1 MNTIIQK
8 MDNTIQNTKIDELSL
23 DIVELVSKHPFE
35 VFTID
40 VIKDKISKQGDVKN
54 YATMYRKV
62 ESLVN
67 QGILAKSMYGM
78 ASQIRINLENAK
90 TISIL
95 SLIET
100 KKHARFLNKLKGT
113 LFTSINEIIKET
125 SKLLEFIGVI
135 IFGSYAKGRQTK
147 DSDLDVLVIY
157 GLPSLINLSQ
167 EQSTKY
173 QEDIKHSMIGILKK
187 SELRGGPKINSII
200 VSINEHKEMILNKEV
215 NVAKETLLNHIILK
229 GFSEYWREIAICKQN
244 VAQS

>member
-1 MNTIIQK
+1 MNTTIQK

-23 DIVELVSKHPFE
+23 DIVDLVSKYPFE
-35 VFTID
+35 AFTID

-54 YATMYRKV
+54 YATVYRKV

-67 QGILAKSMYGM
+67 QGILTKSMYGM
-78 ASQIRINLENAK
+78 ASQIRINLDNAK

-113 LFTSINEIIKET
+113 LFTSINEIIKDT
-125 SKLLEFIGVI
+125 SKLSEFICVI

-147 DSDLDVLVIY
+147 DSDLDMLVIY
-157 GLPSLINLSQ
+157 GLPSLIKLSQ
-167 EQSTKY
+167 EQYAKY
-173 QEDIKHSMIGILKK
+173 NEDIKHSMMGILKT
-187 SELRGGPKINSII
+187 SELRGGPKINPII
-200 VSINEHKEMILNKEV
+200 VSSGEHEEMILNKEA

-229 GFSEYWREIAICKQN
+229 GFSEYWREIVICKQN
-244 VAQS
+244 VIQS